1 MYNPDLCP
9 TSLAF
14 LCCEG
19 YMAVT
24 RLTESCKGSPQSPYC
39 PSGCE
44 GQGEKQGRMCIYCI
58 LVYLLRA
65 LLVSEAASS
74 ALWGGFGVRAPHDG
88 VFSSSMVQEYQT
100 LPRFLPLL
108 YKQLI
113 DVPLFPLP
121 GGCLKE
127 NLFLQLMQ
135 NHRSTLLAVL
145 LFQMSCPACFQEQVL
160 YLPYL
165 SLAVSTVYRQS
176 SSLWDDEQKTTNLLR
191 PLLLS
196 LSSRT
201 MCTSGILQVQTT
213 FSQVTHF
220 IFSVSGPMF
229 IKKCD

>member
-1 MYNPDLCP
+1 MMGRFHGKTDTSPLYLHAKLFYFSDDFKEQKWNPADKMYNPDLCP
-9 TSLAF
+9 TPLAF

-121 GGCLKE
+121 GDCLKE
-127 NLFLQLMQ
+127 SLFL
-135 NHRSTLLAVL
+135 
-145 LFQMSCPACFQEQVL
+145 
-160 YLPYL
+160 
-165 SLAVSTVYRQS
+165 
-176 SSLWDDEQKTTNLLR
+176 
-191 PLLLS
+191 
-196 LSSRT
+196 
-201 MCTSGILQVQTT
+201 
-213 FSQVTHF
+213 
-220 IFSVSGPMF
+220 
-229 IKKCD
+229 